1 MVLTKCLSWRLGT
14 SLDETQR
21 HRDADTQGRVVR
33 DLQYVRSVLGAD
45 RFPSTKGHHLTYI
58 LCACGFM

>member
-21 HRDADTQGRVVR
+21 HRDTETQTHKAGSCGTSNTSEVFSGPIDFLARRV
-33 DLQYVRSVLGAD
+33 
-45 RFPSTKGHHLTYI
+45 I
-58 LCACGFM
+58 I